1 MDHKEK
7 LGDLMTAVLPPVS
20 SQPSFEPIEPFIK
33 GPEELP
39 DHLAVV
45 EKKHH
50 EDINVRLLL
59 VQLAMKTEAA
69 KKDEIHVENGELLQL
84 KDKVVT
90 ITSFVEHI
98 SEQLS
103 NPRNKDVS
111 LANESPLVEKMREIF
126 PHEYLT
132 RTTWTRDEAERLCT
146 VFTRR
151 SDRLQNDVNE
161 MAVMINRHFE
171 DWHELI
177 PIWKEILKTANDLID
192 RINQRANK
200 G

>member
-1 MDHKEK
+1 MSGGIDVISGSGNEI
-7 LGDLMTAVLPPVS
+7 
-20 SQPSFEPIEPFIK
+20 SFEPIESHVN

-39 DHLAVV
+39 AHLAVV

-50 EDINVRLLL
+50 EEINVRLLL
-59 VQLAMKTEAA
+59 VQLTMKIEAA
-69 KKDEIHVENGELLQL
+69 KKDEIHVKNGELGKL
-84 KDKVVT
+84 KDKLET

-103 NPRNKDVS
+103 NPHNKDIV
-111 LANESPLVEKMREIF
+111 LANESQLVEKMREIF

-132 RTTWTRDEAERLCT
+132 RTTWTRDEAERLNI

-151 SDRLQNDVNE
+151 SDRLQNNVNE
-161 MAVMINRHFE
+161 MAVTINRHFE

-200 G
+200 A

>member
-1 MDHKEK
+1 
-7 LGDLMTAVLPPVS
+7 MTAVLPPDS
-20 SQPSFEPIEPFIK
+20 DTRTFEPFEPSIL

-39 DHLAVV
+39 AHLAVV
-45 EKKHH
+45 EEKHH

-59 VQLAMKTEAA
+59 VQLCMKIEEA
-69 KKDEIHVENGELLQL
+69 KKDEIHVKNGELGKL
-84 KDKVVT
+84 KDKAAT
-90 ITSFVEHI
+90 ITNFVEHI
-98 SEQLS
+98 STQLD
-103 NPRNKDVS
+103 NPHNKS
-111 LANESPLVEKMREIF
+111 INLANESQLVEKMKEIF

-151 SDRLQNDVNE
+151 SDRLNNEINE
-161 MAVMINRHFE
+161 MAVMINRSFE

-192 RINQRANK
+192 RINQRVK
-200 G
+200 

>member
-1 MDHKEK
+1 
-7 LGDLMTAVLPPVS
+7 MTSVLHPVHN
-20 SQPSFEPIEPFIK
+20 QPTFEPVEPFIN

-39 DHLAVV
+39 EHLAVV
-45 EKKHH
+45 EEKHH
-50 EDINVRLLL
+50 SDINVRLLL
-59 VQLAMKTEAA
+59 VELAMKTEAA
-69 KKDEIHVENGELLQL
+69 KKNEIHVKNGELAKL

-90 ITSFVEHI
+90 ITDFVEHI
-98 SEQLS
+98 SNQLS
-103 NPRNKDVS
+103 NPHNKEIN
-111 LANESPLVEKMREIF
+111 LADESQLVEKMREIF

-151 SDRLQNDVNE
+151 SDRLQNDINE
-161 MAVMINRHFE
+161 KAVMINRLFE

-177 PIWKEILKTANDLID
+177 PIWKEILKAASDLID

-200 G
+200 A